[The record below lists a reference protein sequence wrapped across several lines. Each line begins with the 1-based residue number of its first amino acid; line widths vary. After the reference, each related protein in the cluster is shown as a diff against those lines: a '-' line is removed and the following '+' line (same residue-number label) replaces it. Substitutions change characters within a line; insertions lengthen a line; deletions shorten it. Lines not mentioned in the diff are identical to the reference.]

1 MVLKMVR
8 NLKMLRNK
16 KGISQQ
22 KLADTIGVTQQTIN
36 RYENNDTEPDI
47 DTLIKFAEYFETSV
61 DFLIGYT
68 EPVSSSELNKDE
80 SNLINSYRQLSKR
93 QKSSIR
99 MILRC
104 YTESD

>member
-1 MVLKMVR
+1 MVR

-22 KLADTIGVTQQTIN
+22 KLADTVGVTQQTIN

>member
-1 MVLKMVR
+1 MVR
-8 NLKMLRNK
+8 NLKMLRNQ

>member
-1 MVLKMVR
+1 MVR

>member
-1 MVLKMVR
+1 MLKMVR

>member
-1 MVLKMVR
+1 
-8 NLKMLRNK
+8 MLRNK